1 MSGAPVDQVARAIA
15 GGGGVSAGFGGQ
27 VLPGQ
32 LQRLASGRLGFTA
45 ADGVLHEGVVP
56 VRAFPITDPRRG
68 FSLMSAEG
76 AELAWIETLDDLS
89 PPERVLIEAELAARE
104 FMPEIVR
111 LTGVSGFVTPC
122 SWYIETDRGKTTLL
136 LKGEED
142 IRRLTQQTLLITDAH
157 GIHYLIRC
165 LPDLDRASRKLLDRF
180 L

>member
-1 MSGAPVDQVARAIA
+1 MSKSAANGQRPITAAA
-15 GGGGVSAGFGGQ
+15 GGDGPSGTR
-27 VLPGQ
+27 VLPGH
-32 LQRLASGRLGFTA
+32 LERLVSGRLGFTT
-45 ADGVLHEGVVP
+45 ADGVFHEGAVP
-56 VRAFPITDPRRG
+56 VRAFPITDPQRG

-76 AELAWIETLDDLS
+76 AELAWIETLDELS
-89 PPERVLIEAELAARE
+89 LPERALIEAELSARE

-157 GIHYLIRC
+157 GIHYLIRS